1 MSMEPRRLRTAIV
14 AFALALFLAACGGSS
29 SDQAT
34 TADAVDVEPVVALSG
49 DFPTVSGAGI
59 DLNSLEGQDVVLWFW
74 APW

>member
-1 MSMEPRRLRTAIV
+1 MRTAIV
-14 AFALALFLAACGGSS
+14 AFALALFLAACGGSL

-34 TADAVDVEPVVALSG
+34 TTDVVDVEPVAALSG